1 MNRERGKEERGGE
14 EKLKSSA
21 SHQQAKWSVQ
31 TGSLNKIIQT
41 VILSGT
47 VKGRSYCNLQIWSRA
62 GLSSTFWPPTPT
74 PGCTK
79 GLGLTCRKRAE
90 TFLKEQ
96 LKDKLR
102 ERGEAN
108 TSHHELTYPF
118 VSSPSGENSSFV
130 FSSGPYSKGKFC
142 SEAWNRK
149 QEVNRTDFPN
159 SSNVNHCICY
169 G

>member
-1 MNRERGKEERGGE
+1 MNRERGKEGRGGE

-21 SHQQAKWSVQ
+21 SLAFLHQQGIWSVQ

-41 VILSGT
+41 VIFSGT

-62 GLSSTFWPPTPT
+62 QSEQHILTPTPT
-74 PGCTK
+74 PGRTK

-96 LKDKLR
+96 LKDKLQ
-102 ERGEAN
+102 ERREAN
-108 TSHHELTYPF
+108 TLHHELTYPF
-118 VSSPSGENSSFV
+118 VSSPSRENSSFV
-130 FSSGPYSKGKFC
+130 FSAGPYSKGKFC

-149 QEVNRTDFPN
+149 
-159 SSNVNHCICY
+159 
-169 G
+169 